1 MCTGRIDLEFILR
14 AFLNG
19 NDGVFIAG
27 CRLGE
32 CHYITEGNWD
42 TLNLVHLTWRLLE
55 YVGINPERL
64 RAEWIS
70 AGEGN
75 RFADVMDDFGKTLK
89 NIGPLGK
96 AEGIEEDELEARL
109 NEVKRLVPYIKIEKR
124 DKLEMRFKDEADYE
138 NLYTA
143 EEIESLFSETASYY
157 IDPEKCRACMICA
170 RRCPVDAIWGGKN
183 RIHVID
189 REKCIKCATC
199 YEACPPR
206 FGAIE
211 RLPGT
216 PAPDPIP
223 EEEREIVRAGSKE
236 S

>member
-1 MCTGRIDLEFILR
+1 MCTGRVDPEFIIR

-19 NDGVFIAG
+19 NDGVFIGG

-42 TLNLVHLTWRLLE
+42 TLNMVHLCRKLLE
-55 YVGINPERL
+55 HIGVDPERL
-64 RAEWIS
+64 RVEWIS
-70 AGEGN
+70 AGEGT
-75 RFADVMDDFGKTLK
+75 RYAEVMDDFGKQLK
-89 NIGPLGK
+89 DLGPLGGS
-96 AEGIEEDELEARL
+96 EGIEEEELKAKLREVSRL
-109 NEVKRLVPYIKIEKR
+109 IPYIKVEKR
-124 DKLEMRFKDEADYE
+124 DKLEMRLGSEEDYDG
-138 NLYTA
+138 LYTS
-143 EEIESLFSETASYY
+143 EEIERLFNETASYY

-170 RRCPVDAIWGGKN
+170 KRCPVDSIWGGKK

-189 REKCIKCATC
+189 QEKCIKCGTC

-211 RLPGT
+211 KLSGIPV
-216 PAPDPIP
+216 PDPIP
-223 EEEREIVRAGSKE
+223 EEERTIVRAGAKE